1 MMSELK
7 YQRSDTLRYL
17 LLLVEG
23 GIYSDTDTPLLK
35 SPSKWGQRAT
45 LWANGKGLSKT
56 EKVRIAAGEDWE
68 EVLGSP
74 SIIVGVEA
82 DVGERED
89 WHDWWARPVSCAPH
103 DDTTTACGDDRLS
116 MTALTSRF
124 KLYNGRSHQLHLIP
138 SSSRRS

>member
-1 MMSELK
+1 MSELK

-23 GIYSDTDTPLLK
+23 GIYSDTDTQLLQP
-35 SPSKWGQRAT
+35 PSKWGQAT
-45 LWANGKGLSKT
+45 LWANGKGSSKT
-56 EKVRIAAGEDWE
+56 EKARIAAGEDWE

-82 DVGERED
+82 DVGGRED

-103 DDTTTACGDDRLS
+103 DDTAIARGDDKLF
-116 MTALTSRF
+116 MTALTSRSRLF
-124 KLYNGRSHQLHLIP
+124 NGRLHQLHPIP
-138 SSSRRS
+138 